1 MIRVYIIL
9 SCLSLCYHLQAQ
21 EKNNTII
28 VSNDLELQ
36 ENIKQVTEML
46 FELGYG
52 IHSSDVKTGII
63 TTTEKPYKNGSVKLN
78 ILVRA
83 GKISIRGYFSM
94 NVSINIGSV
103 TSDLGWTMIENRGQ
117 KNSPIF
123 NAWSEMNKL
132 ALLLPGEK
140 TYETR

>member
-1 MIRVYIIL
+1 
-9 SCLSLCYHLQAQ
+9 
-21 EKNNTII
+21 
-28 VSNDLELQ
+28 
-36 ENIKQVTEML
+36 
-46 FELGYG
+46 
-52 IHSSDVKTGII
+52 
-63 TTTEKPYKNGSVKLN
+63 
-78 ILVRA
+78 
-83 GKISIRGYFSM
+83 
-94 NVSINIGSV
+94 VSINIGSV